1 MSAHPLR
8 PQARG
13 FTLIEVM
20 VAVIIVGLLAAM
32 ATPSFIE
39 RMRDRRAGQVA
50 SEISLVYR
58 MAKARAIGRGGA
70 QLVRYTTA
78 ANVQGDFVLMEAVQP
93 DTQGNNVVAANGYV
107 QSGSCGNLPLN
118 ANCNAAAWDT
128 ATAGVNVNAT
138 ARVVQSVPERAGTN
152 SPNLSIKATFFAPG
166 NIQLPSA
173 DVCFTPGGR
182 TYFRSTSGAP
192 FVALTAIPT
201 VQVQRYTT
209 SSLGTAI
216 GVLRTVIV
224 PPNGAARLV
233 L

>member
-1 MSAHPLR
+1 
-8 PQARG
+8 
-13 FTLIEVM
+13 M

-39 RMRDRRAGQVA
+39 RMRDRRASQVA
-50 SEISLVYR
+50 SEIALQYR
-58 MAKARAIGRGGA
+58 TAKARAIGRGGA

-78 ANVQGDFVLMEAVQP
+78 NNPQGDFVLMEAIQP
-93 DTQGNNVVAANGYV
+93 DTQGNNTTGANGYV

-118 ANCNAAAWDT
+118 ANCNAAQWET
-128 ATAGVNVNAT
+128 AVAGVNANAT
-138 ARVVQSVPERAGTN
+138 ARIVSSVPERAGTS

-166 NIQLPSA
+166 NVQLPSA

-182 TYFRSTSGAP
+182 TYFRAGGGAP
-192 FVALTAIPT
+192 FVALTSVPT

-209 SSLGTAI
+209 SALGTAI